1 MDFKPTITKEEIAL
15 LPSAVYEGKVVV
27 VERDEDIDS
36 ALKPLFSAKVIGFDT
51 ETRPSFKKGTLY
63 PVSMIQLGI
72 DDYVVLLR
80 LSKINFTKTIRD
92 LLSNQE
98 IVKVGVGIRD
108 DLAAL
113 QKLAK
118 FQPSSF
124 IDLQNMVGAYGI
136 NEKSFAKLMAIIFGV
151 HVSKRQRV
159 SNWAADILTETQI
172 RYAATDAWG
181 AKIMYDRLVTGK

>member
-15 LPSAVYEGKVVV
+15 LPSAIYEGKVVV

-80 LSKINFTKTIRD
+80 LSKINFTKTIGD